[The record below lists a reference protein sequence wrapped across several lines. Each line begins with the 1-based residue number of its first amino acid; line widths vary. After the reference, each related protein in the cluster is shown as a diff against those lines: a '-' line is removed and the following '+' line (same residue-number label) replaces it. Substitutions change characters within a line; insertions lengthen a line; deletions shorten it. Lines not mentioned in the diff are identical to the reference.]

1 LTLFTITIKARPADI
16 WPWLVQIGYK
26 RGGMYSYTWLEKL
39 MGVPMSNVDR
49 IIPEFQ
55 ELKVGDVI
63 AYGPQ
68 GPYLPVREVQ
78 PNHLLI
84 LGGYDPTSG
93 GGTTTFA
100 LDELD
105 KEHTRLVMRC
115 RTHWPN
121 WTLRGILSNPP
132 SGQRLRDLLLYLF
145 FEPGQFIMMRKM
157 LLGIKQRAEHVN
169 RQTSESVH
177 LSRVHPATSDRLVSP
192 VPGGVAL
199 RFRPALVARLQRQ
212 KAINLISTE
221 EVQDEF
227 SEGKRRFGVLD
238 AVRGGSALTRPSKGG
253 TRNEEDR

>member
-1 LTLFTITIKARPADI
+1 MFKKIALGLTAVGAAAAATGAYLRFIRPLYRQWGATDEEIARVMPGDDIVEHPDMVETFAITIKAQPADI

-68 GPYLPVREVQ
+68 GPYLPVHEVL
-78 PNHLLI
+78 PNQVII
-84 LGGYDPTSG
+84 LGGYDPVNG

-100 LDELD
+100 LYELD
-105 KEHTRLVMRC
+105 KEYTRLIMRG

-121 WTLRGILSNPP
+121 WTLRAILSKPP
-132 SGQRLRDLLLYLF
+132 SGQRLRDLLMYLF

-157 LLGIKQRAEHVN
+157 MLGIKQRAERAS
-169 RQTSESVH
+169 RQTYGPSEV
-177 LSRVHPATSDRLVSP
+177 
-192 VPGGVAL
+192 
-199 RFRPALVARLQRQ
+199 
-212 KAINLISTE
+212 
-221 EVQDEF
+221 
-227 SEGKRRFGVLD
+227 
-238 AVRGGSALTRPSKGG
+238 G
-253 TRNEEDR
+253 TPY